1 MAARIF
7 KRKIYERMLQW
18 KQESDGN
25 TALLIKGA
33 RRIGKSTIAE
43 EFARREYESY
53 IIIGFS
59 TADDAVKELFSH
71 ISDLNYFFLRLQSL
85 FNVSL
90 HKRKSVIVFDEV
102 QLCPPARQAIKHL
115 VKDRRYDYIETGSL
129 LSIKKNVKEIVIPSE
144 ETRIAM
150 YPLDYEE
157 FLWATDKPQ
166 IYELLRYSYDNFKPL
181 GDAVNRDLMRS
192 FRLYML
198 IGGMP
203 QAVNAY
209 LESNDFS
216 AIDAVKRNIL
226 ELYIDDFRKIDPTG
240 RASRLFTS
248 IPAELSRNTARYKV
262 GSVIENATSARLSEL
277 LMDMA
282 DSMAV
287 NFAYHANDPSVGFS
301 LHADYNCF
309 KMFLADTGLFV
320 TLAFMD
326 RDYTENIIYRKLLS
340 DKLSADLGYVYENVI
355 AQMLKSAGNKL
366 FYYTFKEEEPKVG
379 DDNKVIRNYE
389 IDFLLSRKDKICPIE
404 VKASG
409 YNSHKSLDKFQQKF
423 SGRILHRYLL
433 YTKDLKKDND
443 ILCLPAYMTELL

>member
-1 MAARIF
+1 MSEKIF
-7 KRKIYERMLQW
+7 KRKIYEQMLRW
-18 KQESDGN
+18 KKESDGR

-43 EFARREYESY
+43 D
-53 IIIGFS
+53 FS
-59 TADDAVKELFSH
+59 IADEAVKELFTH

-90 HKRKSVIVFDEV
+90 RERKSVVIFDEV
-102 QLCPPARQAIKHL
+102 QLFSPARQAIKHL
-115 VKDRRYDYIETGSL
+115 VKDHRYDYIETGSL
-129 LSIKKNVKEIVIPSE
+129 LSIKKNVKGIVIPSE

-157 FLWATDKPQ
+157 FLWAIDKLQ
-166 IYELLRYSYDNFKPL
+166 TYELLRYSYQNFKSL
-181 GDAVNRDLMRS
+181 GDAVNRDLMRN

-248 IPAELSRNTARYKV
+248 IPAELSRNTTRYKV
-262 GSVIENATSARLSEL
+262 GSVIENATAARLSEL

-282 DSMAV
+282 DSMTV

-301 LHADYNCF
+301 LHADYDYF

-326 RDYTENIIYRKLLS
+326 RDYTENVIYRKLLS
-340 DKLSADLGYVYENVI
+340 DKLSTDLGYVYENAI
-355 AQMLKSAGNKL
+355 AQMLKSAGNEL
-366 FYYTFKEEEPKVG
+366 FYYTFKEETVKDEEE
-379 DDNKVIRNYE
+379 NKTVRSYE

-404 VKASG
+404 VKSSG

-423 SGRILHRYLL
+423 SARILHRYLL
-433 YTKDLKKDND
+433 YTKDLKKDKD
-443 ILCLPAYMTELL
+443 IFCLPVYMTELL